1 MRNKITLKEFVRKT
15 RNIVPCFKNVSYLI
29 IKFHRFHFHSD
40 KFFVSPTIFYNF
52 PQFLS
57 NVLFKFFSLSSS
69 QKKTVYISFHY
80 SNILFISRLIDNS
93 LPRQFFSRSSS
104 SIYLAFQTYILLRIT
119 FH

>member
-52 PQFLS
+52 PQFY
-57 NVLFKFFSLSSS
+57 FKRFIQIFFSILFT
-69 QKKTVYISFHY
+69 KKTVYISFHY

-93 LPRQFFSRSSS
+93 LSRQFFSRSSS